1 MSSATLILI
10 IAAFWWLFWLMRLKH
25 FMGTILKVRLFW
37 YPMICT
43 YGLGMNYTL
52 FHPDIDLQLQT
63 MFQFTHLPIVLIFKF
78 IMFFFVTMYYYFI
91 PITRYTIF
99 HIPDG
104 FIRSLLASAILFPII
119 TIFFYN
125 HIAYARLQLIYYTFV
140 PLAGLYS
147 AVLLLPIVR
156 YIHENELDE
165 VKRMHHACSS
175 LALGFLSLAMVM
187 VFVNS
192 CYLIASYQPMLS
204 TSLFDVSMIV
214 YSVGIIGLALLL
226 APDPYIRWILIPSNL
241 LLYKRLKQLH
251 QRIYGQKPL
260 RMTYY
265 LPPKYLPLWDLDFH
279 IYKIFIAIID
289 GVQLLEKNSKL
300 RRQIRRIENQQA
312 DYYAT
317 VMQLSKLLLKE
328 V

>member
-1 MSSATLILI
+1 
-10 IAAFWWLFWLMRLKH
+10 
-25 FMGTILKVRLFW
+25 
-37 YPMICT
+37 
-43 YGLGMNYTL
+43 
-52 FHPDIDLQLQT
+52 
-63 MFQFTHLPIVLIFKF
+63 
-78 IMFFFVTMYYYFI
+78 
-91 PITRYTIF
+91 
-99 HIPDG
+99 
-104 FIRSLLASAILFPII
+104 
-119 TIFFYN
+119 
-125 HIAYARLQLIYYTFV
+125 
-140 PLAGLYS
+140 
-147 AVLLLPIVR
+147 VLLLPIVR

-192 CYLIASYQPMLS
+192 CYLIASHQPMLS
-204 TSLFDVSMIV
+204 TSLFDVSMVV